1 MDFQVTENS
10 RDMFTMS
17 NFLRSLWDLM
27 IGNICFKNNMD
38 KINVVKYIDTRRKT
52 LKERLQNNDNFVFK
66 MESRNWG

>member
-1 MDFQVTENS
+1 
-10 RDMFTMS
+10 MFTMS

-38 KINVVKYIDTRRKT
+38 KINVVKYIDTRRRKT

>member
-1 MDFQVTENS
+1 MTENS

-38 KINVVKYIDTRRKT
+38 KINVVKYIDTRRRKT